1 MKNIL
6 ETIIKDLV
14 EKPDEVS
21 INEVIGE
28 KTTVY
33 KVMVAEED
41 MGKVIGKNGKIAQ
54 SIRSIMKS
62 IASKQQKRVTVEF
75 IDQR

>member
-6 ETIIKDLV
+6 ETIIKNLV
-14 EKPDEVS
+14 EKPNEVS
-21 INEVIGE
+21 INEIIGE
-28 KTTVY
+28 TTTVY

-62 IASKQQKRVTVEF
+62 ISSKQQKRVTVEF